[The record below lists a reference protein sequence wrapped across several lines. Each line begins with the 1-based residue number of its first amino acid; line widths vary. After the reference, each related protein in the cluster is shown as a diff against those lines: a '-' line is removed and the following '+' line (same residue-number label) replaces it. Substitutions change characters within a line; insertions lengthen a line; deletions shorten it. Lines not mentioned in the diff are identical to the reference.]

1 MIIGSPAVFIAPD
14 YSETGQFTVSIA
26 ITMVMRYSYCGGNF
40 SLFEHYVNPR
50 IQPEYYKWGADT
62 DILTIC
68 GIMSSESTKSR
79 QAMKEVRKSLFD
91 NWLSLAPVVNEVTHR
106 EDWYAFF
113 QLVVKSLK
121 DSDET
126 KIYQFL
132 DFYLPQMFDA
142 AIPRTEFDK
151 SLASLRSLLIEHIVN
166 DDNISM
172 TGRDLLVNKILAIF
186 ESLERYIQEK
196 YSLQS
201 SPGSANNHDRIEAGL
216 QRLNVMAF
224 YSIQERFNDTAFL
237 SPIFMHK
244 LGLNTDK
251 NAAKVNWEDLIH
263 PEDFHQLKLILK
275 TLIRRKE
282 PLYEMSYRMITPDE
296 TWQHVTEIGRITYDP
311 NGRAIAFSGVL
322 TEASTEYKPHLHG
335 EELKRVCRWLLYDP
349 SDVTMV
355 VNLDGHLMFATPL
368 LSDCLPATLQGAIPH
383 DNLRNGNGH
392 PVGQRAFFDHL
403 DPETRAIASNFWD
416 SLIKARQLSRKML
429 LKLKNRKRN
438 QTQIFE
444 FAAFPI
450 QKPFNLPVYFLWGKE
465 VPRRTA
471 DHEFMDRSKTLHTA
485 SGELARTSDLE
496 QFYARL
502 AEMAMRIIPNA
513 QAACVLL
520 KSIAGYRYKTGLGYN
535 NAALKDALLLRTMD
549 IKHIDS
555 LRQFESSGE
564 ESRIIAFEDLREELG
579 EHLPDP
585 QLDLLIEHGRF
596 EETYQMITARLRY
609 QDDIHA
615 TIAVV
620 NFTAAQSFNALDRS
634 LLQLFAQG
642 ATQILDTLLFRQQVS
657 EMELNLEAM
666 FDQSPL
672 GIAVL
677 QDGMIASHNTRFLEI
692 IGYGAIPPQLR
703 RFNALVHADDYQ
715 ALLPQLTEL
724 QHSGHKFDHEF
735 RILGANQRE
744 IHCQGTF
751 LASLHER
758 QPAVIVQIAD
768 LSRLARLEEQLLH
781 AQKMETIGGLT
792 LGIAH
797 DFNNILG
804 AVLPTAQLIDQFPDA
819 PETAKRGRIIF
830 DMAQRADAIT
840 KQLISYARGGQD
852 SEKRVNLNYLI
863 EETRD
868 ILAKI
873 CGPSIRMEYFL
884 ARKLPSINADPNQ
897 IVQLLLNLINNAT
910 DAMPDGGHIQIGTRI
925 SKITQNGGP
934 YDAFE
939 PGTYVQLTVKDT
951 GKGIPQEIRDKI
963 YEPFFT
969 TKSVEKSSGLGLS
982 IVSGILKKHD
992 GYVLLQ
998 SRENK
1003 GSTFKIFLPA
1013 GKQMVET
1020 APPAPVNG
1028 EFKTGQGNILIV
1040 DDEFYLREVLGS
1052 MVSLMGYTH
1061 DEAASGEAAL
1071 ELFESKGQSYDLVI
1085 LDYAMAGMNGKD
1097 TFTALR
1103 KLDPH
1108 IKVILCTGYAE
1119 QNDITDILNEPGVE
1133 LLAKPF
1139 TIETLS
1145 TRLHAIAG
1153 EEVSPAA
1160 VLKH

>member
-1 MIIGSPAVFIAPD
+1 
-14 YSETGQFTVSIA
+14 
-26 ITMVMRYSYCGGNF
+26 
-40 SLFEHYVNPR
+40 
-50 IQPEYYKWGADT
+50 
-62 DILTIC
+62 
-68 GIMSSESTKSR
+68 MSSEPTKSR
-79 QAMKEVRKSLFD
+79 QAMKEARKSLFN

-166 DDNISM
+166 DSNISM

-196 YSLQS
+196 YSLQTRPDSAVS
-201 SPGSANNHDRIEAGL
+201 SERIEAGL

-224 YSIQERFNDTAFL
+224 YSIQERFNDTVYL

-244 LGLNTDK
+244 LGLETGN
-251 NAAKVNWEDLIH
+251 NAVKINWEDLIH

-275 TLIRRKE
+275 SLIRRRE

-296 TWQHVTEIGRITYDP
+296 TWQHVTEIGRITYDQS
-311 NGRAIAFSGVL
+311 GRAVAFSGVL

-335 EELKRVCRWLLYDP
+335 EELKRVCRWLLHDP
-349 SDVTMV
+349 ADLTMV
-355 VNLDGHLMFATPL
+355 VNQDGQLLFATPL
-368 LSDCLPATLQGAIPH
+368 LDDCLPPMPQNGIAHESLLNG
-383 DNLRNGNGH
+383 NGNGH
-392 PVGQRAFFDHL
+392 PGSTRAFFDHF
-403 DPETRAIASNFWD
+403 DPETRIIASNFWE
-416 SLIKARQLSRKML
+416 SLVKARQLSRKML
-429 LKLKNRKRN
+429 LKLRNRKRN

-471 DHEFMDRSKTLHTA
+471 DHEFMDRSKTLHQA
-485 SGELARTSDLE
+485 NGELARTSDLE

-555 LRQFESSGE
+555 LRQFETSSE

-579 EHLPDP
+579 EHLPDS

-642 ATQILDTLLFRQQVS
+642 ATQILDTLLFRQQVN

-703 RFNALVHADDYQ
+703 RFNALVHGDDYQ

-724 QHSGHKFDHEF
+724 QHSGQKFEHAF
-735 RILGANQRE
+735 RIMGANQRE
-744 IHCQGTF
+744 IHCQATF
-751 LASLHER
+751 LPSLHDR
-758 QPAVIVQIAD
+758 QPAIIIQIAD

-781 AQKMETIGGLT
+781 AQKLETIGGLT

-804 AVLPTAQLIDQFPDA
+804 AILPTAQLIEQFPDA
-819 PETAKRGRIIF
+819 GETGKRGRIIF

-852 SEKRVNLNYLI
+852 NEKRVNVNYLI

-873 CGPSIRMEYFL
+873 CGPNIRLEYFL
-884 ARKLPSINADPNQ
+884 AKKLPSIKADPNQ
-897 IVQLLLNLINNAT
+897 IVQLLLNLINNARE
-910 DAMPDGGHIQIGTRI
+910 AMQNGGHIQIGTRI
-925 SKITQNGGP
+925 SRITRNGGP
-934 YDAFE
+934 YDAFD

-1013 GKQMVET
+1013 SDQ
-1020 APPAPVNG
+1020 APDPAQPVATNG
-1028 EFKTGQGNILIV
+1028 ELKIGHGKILIV

-1052 MVSLMGYTH
+1052 MVNLMGYSH
-1061 DEAASGEAAL
+1061 EEVSSGEEAL
-1071 ELFESKGQSYDLVI
+1071 ELFKVKGDTFDLVI
-1085 LDYAMAGMNGKD
+1085 LDYAMTGMNGKE
-1097 TFTALR
+1097 TLKELR
-1103 KLDPH
+1103 KLQPKV
-1108 IKVILCTGYAE
+1108 KVILCTGYAE
-1119 QNDITDILNEPGVE
+1119 QNDITELLESSDVD

-1145 TRLHAIAG
+1145 ARLHA
-1153 EEVSPAA
+1153 VSGQAPPVE